1 MAQHVVAVAGR
12 QMFPQNQLIYSSL
25 PQIRANNHF
34 WSYHEA
40 CWAHGMLHKTL
51 EKSCARASGHLR
63 GNAEQ
68 CAVPGWLTPPQF
80 EPRSGPAR
88 VTETSMLG
96 SSGIE
101 T

>member
-1 MAQHVVAVAGR
+1 MPAKHKACGTR
-12 QMFPQNQLIYSSL
+12 RWRS
-25 PQIRANNHF
+25 RAHAP
-34 WSYHEA
+34 H
-40 CWAHGMLHKTL
+40 
-51 EKSCARASGHLR
+51 GHLR

-68 CAVPGWLTPPQF
+68 CAVPGWLTPSQF